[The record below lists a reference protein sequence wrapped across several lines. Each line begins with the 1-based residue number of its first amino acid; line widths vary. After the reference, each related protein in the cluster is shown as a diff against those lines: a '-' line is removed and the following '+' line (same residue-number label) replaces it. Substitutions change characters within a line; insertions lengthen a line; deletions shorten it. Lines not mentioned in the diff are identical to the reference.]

1 MEMVHDEKNV
11 LLWSIVLALTLAG
24 CNEKA
29 PTQSATPV
37 APPIDQIATQ
47 PGEPAP
53 LPPEDADPQPV
64 ELPLANVDGTADAPQ
79 SAYTPVAPV
88 EAPVEE
94 NEIDRI
100 RTAAK
105 EQGCPLA
112 VAYLGFD
119 FDVLADE
126 LDIAGIMA
134 AYPCTAD
141 AECIDAGGDE
151 AYLLIPTDPN
161 ALVWIN
167 RSALT
172 DDGQLLPT
180 GGMLYAG
187 GGAPIILRCNE
198 SDIMPNVIVRVESDN
213 GWMEGASPTISL
225 RDGSVSMPGAY
236 DFTNYPEGFE
246 RES

>member
-1 MEMVHDEKNV
+1 MKKLI
-11 LLWSIVLALTLAG
+11 LLWSIVMALALVG
-24 CNEKA
+24 CTEKA
-29 PTQSATPV
+29 PAAPV
-37 APPIDQIATQ
+37 APPIDQLTPQ
-47 PGEPAP
+47 PGGTAP
-53 LPPEDADPQPV
+53 PPLEDADIRPA
-64 ELPLANVDGTADAPQ
+64 ELPLTNAGDTAAPQ
-79 SAYTPVAPV
+79 DAYTPAVPI
-88 EAPVEE
+88 EAPAEE

-100 RTAAK
+100 RAAAK

-119 FDVLADE
+119 FDIPADE
-126 LDIAGIMA
+126 LDVAAIMA

-141 AECIDAGGDE
+141 TAYIDAGGDE

-161 ALVWIN
+161 ASVWID
-167 RSALT
+167 RLVLT

-180 GGMLYAG
+180 GGTLYAG
-187 GGAPIILRCNE
+187 GSAPIILRCNV

-213 GWMEGASPTISL
+213 GQAEESSPTISL

-236 DFTNYPEGFE
+236 DFTKYPEGFE

>member
-1 MEMVHDEKNV
+1 MKKLI
-11 LLWSIVLALTLAG
+11 LLWSIVMALALVG

-29 PTQSATPV
+29 PAQPAAPV
-37 APPIDQIATQ
+37 APPIDQLTPQ
-47 PGEPAP
+47 PGGTAP
-53 LPPEDADPQPV
+53 LPPENADISPA
-64 ELPLANVDGTADAPQ
+64 ELPLTNVGDTADVPQ
-79 SAYTPVAPV
+79 SAYTPVVPI

-94 NEIDRI
+94 NEMDRI
-100 RTAAK
+100 RAAAK

-126 LDIAGIMA
+126 LDVAAIMA

-141 AECIDAGGDE
+141 TAYIDAGGDE

-161 ALVWIN
+161 ASVWID
-167 RSALT
+167 RLVLT

-180 GGMLYAG
+180 GGTLYAG
-187 GGAPIILRCNE
+187 GSAPIILRCNV

-213 GWMEGASPTISL
+213 GQAEESSPTISL

-236 DFTNYPEGFE
+236 DFTKYPEGFE